1 MVLPEVIACASADFS
16 RVFLTR
22 VVVQNVGNVEP
33 LGARPFSDLGFSPFF
48 RVFSDMTLPVGLK
61 DKKMYVVEWS
71 RALNSRL
78 SDWCCS
84 VSMV

>member
-1 MVLPEVIACASADFS
+1 VVLPEVIACACPNFY

-33 LGARPFSDLGFSPFF
+33 LGARMRNRVSRPFSDLGFPPFF

-61 DKKMYVVEWS
+61 DKIIGCDRVV
-71 RALNSRL
+71 
-78 SDWCCS
+78 
-84 VSMV
+84 